1 MKSSTEE
8 ILPIPGTRMGGGF
21 YAGRIRID
29 DKPFA
34 LIVAPKAD
42 GEHDDSAW
50 NGSIK
55 DVTDAMSYFDGQANT
70 LAMAK
75 AGSKLAKW
83 ALDLRIDN
91 LDDWYLP
98 SQDELEICYRNLK
111 PGTAA
116 NWCYGRSGINLSALV
131 PTYPYTPD
139 LPVQTLAEAFQSGGR
154 EAFSLDWYWSSTQ
167 HASDSGC
174 AWYQDFLYGFQDDSH
189 KTGKFRARA
198 VRRIYI
204 ED

>member
-1 MKSSTEE
+1 MKASTKE
-8 ILPIPGTRMGGGF
+8 ILPIIGTALDGGF
-21 YAGRIRID
+21 YAGRIRVGEQ
-29 DKPFA
+29 PFA

-42 GEHDDSAW
+42 GEHDEIAW
-50 NGSIK
+50 SGSIK
-55 DVTDAMSYFDGQANT
+55 DVTGAMSYFDGQGNT

-98 SQDELEICYRNLK
+98 SQDELEICYHNLK
-111 PGTAA
+111 PGTAS
-116 NWCYGRSGINLSALV
+116 NWCYGRSGINFSALV

-139 LPVQTLAEAFQSGGR
+139 LPVQTLAEAFESGGR

-167 HASDSGC
+167 HASDSDC
-174 AWYQDFLYGFQDDSH
+174 AWCQGFSNGGQGRSP
-189 KTGKFRARA
+189 KGIKFRARA
-198 VRRIYI
+198 VRRSPL
-204 ED
+204 

>member
-1 MKSSTEE
+1 MKPSTAK
-8 ILPIPGTRMGGGF
+8 ILPIIGTALDGGF

-167 HASDSGC
+167 HASDSAY
-174 AWYQDFLYGFQDDSH
+174 AWVQYFTNDIQGNTRKD
-189 KTGKFRARA
+189 TKFRARA
-198 VRRIYI
+198 VRRLAI
-204 ED
+204 